1 MSELSVIS
9 PDQMFSRLEFFA
21 DRGEN
26 IYFHGASGI
35 GKSTIIKAF
44 AKYAAEKAGLTFYEV
59 DKDPA
64 PANLEKAYAYIEF
77 LTGSQDVLDIKGAP
91 EIVDGKTAFRAS
103 DQLPDETVHGKFG
116 MWFLD
121 EIASGGASV
130 TNALSMII
138 EAKKSGAYVFPA
150 NWFIA
155 AASNRKKDH
164 ANIQKIGAQVNNRFG
179 HFEVEATAASWSAY
193 RIGRGSTGLVP
204 AFIRF
209 RAQLLHHFVKGDIAF
224 CSPRVW
230 EKVDRYWDDF
240 DDVDFRQSVVAS
252 WVGVGPAMEL
262 EGFSKI
268 VANMVSWKDIKAS
281 PDTVNVPDRHDDQGL
296 ATIWALIGVVGKNV
310 DRDSLDAAVTYIR
323 RFDIEFQEVFFLDLK
338 AKQPK
343 LLDTTTVSQWRADN
357 PNSGI

>member
-1 MSELSVIS
+1 
-9 PDQMFSRLEFFA
+9 
-21 DRGEN
+21 
-26 IYFHGASGI
+26 
-35 GKSTIIKAF
+35 
-44 AKYAAEKAGLTFYEV
+44 
-59 DKDPA
+59 
-64 PANLEKAYAYIEF
+64 
-77 LTGSQDVLDIKGAP
+77 
-91 EIVDGKTAFRAS
+91 
-103 DQLPDETVHGKFG
+103 
-116 MWFLD
+116 
-121 EIASGGASV
+121 
-130 TNALSMII
+130 
-138 EAKKSGAYVFPA
+138 VFPA
-150 NWFIA
+150 NWFIT

-164 ANIQKIGAQVNNRFG
+164 ANIQKIGGQVNNRFG
-179 HFEVEATAASWSAY
+179 HFVVEATAASWSAY

-209 RAQLLHHFVKGDIAF
+209 RAPLLHHYTKGDIAF

-240 DDVDFRQSVVAS
+240 DDADFRQSVVAS

-268 VANMVSWKDIKAS
+268 VSNMVSWKDIKAS